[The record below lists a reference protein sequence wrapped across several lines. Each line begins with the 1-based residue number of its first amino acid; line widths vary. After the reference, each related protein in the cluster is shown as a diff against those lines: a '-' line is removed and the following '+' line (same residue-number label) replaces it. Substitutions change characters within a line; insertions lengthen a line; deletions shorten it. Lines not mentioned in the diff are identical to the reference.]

1 MSKLLYTKWE
11 TCVCFIGAQ
20 FSLKDVI
27 DDDDG
32 DEFNGLLL
40 IFLFLIQLLI
50 LQFLQGCLVFLW

>member
-11 TCVCFIGAQ
+11 TCVYFVGVQ
-20 FSLKDVI
+20 FSLEDVM

-40 IFLFLIQLLI
+40 ILLLLI
-50 LQFLQGCLVFLW
+50 YC